1 MKKAIT
7 FRILFEGNKDSIL
20 EDIEVWRRITDYE
33 KAQVNN
39 TQIVSVERFPDNQE

>member
-7 FRILFEGNKDSIL
+7 FRILFEGNEDSIL
-20 EDIEVWRRITDYE
+20 EDIEAWRRITDHE

-39 TQIVSVERFPDNQE
+39 TQIVSIERFPEKQE